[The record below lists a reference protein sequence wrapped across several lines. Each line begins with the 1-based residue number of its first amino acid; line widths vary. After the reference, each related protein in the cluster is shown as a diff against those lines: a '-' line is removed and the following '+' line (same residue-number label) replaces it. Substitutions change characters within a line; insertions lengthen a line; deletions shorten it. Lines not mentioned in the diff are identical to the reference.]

1 MDIASILGLQ
11 GLMGANPF
19 VLFAILAWSLVWK
32 GVALWKAARKGDKI
46 WYIVLLLVNLI
57 GILEILYIYIFSERK
72 TKVAEEKK

>member
-1 MDIASILGLQ
+1 MDVASMLGFQ

-19 VLFAILAWSLVWK
+19 VLFAILAWSLTWK

-46 WYIVLLLVNLI
+46 WYVVLLLVNLV

-72 TKVAEEKK
+72 GKITEEKK

>member
-1 MDIASILGLQ
+1 
-11 GLMGANPF
+11 MGANPF